1 MVPYVQCEKFQR
13 SFCPPA
19 VDTPTL
25 PNITCQLD
33 TQIGSTEQHEENSIL
48 GRFQLFCIRSFQF
61 ELNLIVPGAPASC
74 RRSANSPQQQQQT
87 IFIPPTCPIA
97 HLPPSSSKS
106 CIALWT
112 KTTPYPNP
120 MDIGY
125 HQAFTPNP
133 LCTTAIGSSQ
143 PYSSTPPPGYPNAEP
158 CQCLHIAGPSDRSG
172 PEQGKKANMQSQASA
187 QPPLPTH
194 PKTRSS
200 RK

>member
-87 IFIPPTCPIA
+87 IFYPHVPNSSPTAIFLQILHCPVDQN
-97 HLPPSSSKS
+97 HTLPKPHGYRISSSIYPKPFVHHCHWLQPTLFLDPSSWISKRR
-106 CIALWT
+106 ALS
-112 KTTPYPNP
+112 
-120 MDIGY
+120 M
-125 HQAFTPNP
+125 
-133 LCTTAIGSSQ
+133 
-143 PYSSTPPPGYPNAEP
+143 
-158 CQCLHIAGPSDRSG
+158 PSYRW
-172 PEQGKKANMQSQASA
+172 PI
-187 QPPLPTH
+187 
-194 PKTRSS
+194 
-200 RK
+200 